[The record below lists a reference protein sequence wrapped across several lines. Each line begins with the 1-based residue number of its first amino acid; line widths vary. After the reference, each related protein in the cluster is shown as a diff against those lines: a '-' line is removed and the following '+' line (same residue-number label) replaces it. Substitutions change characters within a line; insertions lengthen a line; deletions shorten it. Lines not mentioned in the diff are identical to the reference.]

1 MATFY
6 RARGTRRRF
15 LNAWNLALGCLL
27 VTIAFGQIHAQE
39 NQEIE
44 SYKIR
49 FDGFWFYSQP
59 SGSFHGTGN
68 QGRLDLQ
75 ADLNFNSYNTLATG
89 LDWKFT
95 HKNHLTL
102 TFVPF
107 DSTQHVTL
115 NRTVLFQGQTFGVGL
130 QATGRLQTDL
140 IAPGYRYDFIR
151 RRRGHLGIMAQ
162 LDLLYIR
169 GSLNAAA
176 QTLNGTTFAAQRSS
190 STLRAPLPVAGPDF
204 RYYFT
209 NSGRVFVD
217 ANLLGMYFFGYGNFI
232 SSYGTIGVALNKNL
246 NFQGGYSLGSR
257 LNIKSKSNRIGL
269 NLSQRGAVAGIEASF

>member
-6 RARGTRRRF
+6 HARGTRGRF

-27 VTIAFGQIHAQE
+27 VTIAFGQMHAQE

-59 SGSFHGTGN
+59 LGSFHGTGN

-75 ADLNFNSYNTLATG
+75 ADLGFNSYNTLATS

-102 TFVPF
+102 TFIPF
-107 DSTQHVTL
+107 DSTKHIALSRAVF
-115 NRTVLFQGQTFGVGL
+115 FQGQTFGVGL
-130 QATGRLQTDL
+130 QGTGRLQTDL

-162 LDLLYIR
+162 LNLLYIR
-169 GSLNAAA
+169 GSLSTTA
-176 QTLNGTTFAAQRSS
+176 QTLNGTTFAAQRAS

-204 RYYFT
+204 RYYLT
-209 NSGRVFVD
+209 NSGRFFVD
-217 ANLLGMYFFGYGNFI
+217 ANFLGMYFFGYGNFI
-232 SSYGTIGVALNKNL
+232 SSSGTLGVAVNKYL

-257 LNIKSKSNRIGL
+257 FNVQSKDTRIGL